1 MTLID
6 INLLTIII
14 SLFLLICIIRESII
28 IQIIHYRSSTWSS
41 LTSIRIWIKL
51 INPISII
58 LINTITIR
66 INWLHI
72 RNKTLPNTS
81 FINSF
86 QRIKTSKIILR
97 SKYFYLMCM
106 RSPNSKLHTTILDMR
121 TKKFVSL

>member
-1 MTLID
+1 MTLIN

-14 SLFLLICIIRESII
+14 SLFLLICIITKSIV

>member
-1 MTLID
+1 MTLIN

-14 SLFLLICIIRESII
+14 CLFLLICIIRESII

-86 QRIKTSKIILR
+86 HRIKTSKIILR